1 MKEKATYTQA
11 GELGGLEL
19 LRANYHRHIFSR
31 HSHAGYTIGVIE
43 SGAQRF
49 YRTGG
54 NHIAPRNTI
63 ILVNADEIH
72 SGCAASEGGWT
83 YRAMYPLPQQIE
95 EVLSGLPQRQ
105 SGAPYFPEPVVRDP
119 ALAWQLDT
127 LIRTLEAS
135 DNRLLRESL
144 VYHALTQL
152 VMRHARSGGEPGR
165 LPLAPAR
172 LSLAKEFLDDHP
184 SADISLRE
192 LASLAGLSPHHLVRQ
207 FKRYYGLPP
216 HAYQVQARLRL
227 ARQLLHGNT
236 TLAEVAAASG
246 FHDQSH
252 MHRHFRKTF
261 GTTPGRYAQQVRRGR
276 WQR

>member
-152 VMRHARSGGEPGR
+152 VMRHARSCGEPGR